1 MLMDLLL
8 LGRHDPWKAR
18 CRYEILREETLKS
31 RIVTQKKDKV
41 FVAFSFPVTSRNSDE
56 LKPGLGKQ
64 LGRQTRD
71 QRAAHHRHRSP
82 RRGVFF
88 FDPMIYYI
96 IEFHGIV
103 HRTIA
108 GPGRHGELLTTVP
121 SCGRVVLCAGRSR
134 RGIQV
139 GPYGLHSHRPV
150 RDGPPRRH
158 PSPPPAG
165 QLVIRS
171 PAPAPAAPPRWPR
184 PVQVQTPGCG
194 GPGANRR
201 RS

>member
-71 QRAAHHRHRSP
+71 QRGAHHRHRSP

-103 HRTIA
+103 HRTRETWRA
-108 GPGRHGELLTTVP
+108 PAYGTELRPRRTVRWSEPPRHPGGAIRVTPTP
-121 SCGRVVLCAGRSR
+121 SRSR
-134 RGIQV
+134 RAT
-139 GPYGLHSHRPV
+139 PATTHRLLGRATLPLLL
-150 RDGPPRRH
+150 RQA
-158 PSPPPAG
+158 S
-165 QLVIRS
+165 
-171 PAPAPAAPPRWPR
+171 
-184 PVQVQTPGCG
+184 
-194 GPGANRR
+194 
-201 RS
+201 